1 MDIKYTAYYNSPIGT
16 LEIIANETHIIG
28 LDFVDCNLKDLKD
41 DLKNENSIINSCIV
55 QLDEYFKKQRTTFE
69 LPLAPEGTD
78 FQKTVWKAL
87 TKVDFGCIKTYK
99 DIAISINNPKAV
111 RAVGGANNRN
121 PIPLIIPCHR
131 IIGSSGKL
139 VGYSGGLWR
148 KEWLLNHENIKLKK

>member
-28 LDFVDCNLKDLKD
+28 LDFVDCNFKDLRN
-41 DLKNENSIINSCIV
+41 DLKNENFIINSCIV

-99 DIAISINNPKAV
+99 DIAISIDNPKAV
-111 RAVGGANNRN
+111 RAVGGANNKN

-148 KEWLLNHENIKLKK
+148 KEWLLNHENIKFKK